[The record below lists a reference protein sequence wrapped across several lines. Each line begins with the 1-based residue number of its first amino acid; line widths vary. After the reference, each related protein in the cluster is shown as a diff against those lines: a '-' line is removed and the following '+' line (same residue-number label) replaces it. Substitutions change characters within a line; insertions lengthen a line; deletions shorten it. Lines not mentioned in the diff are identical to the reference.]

1 MTLTLIILAVAVL
14 LFLSDRL
21 RPDVV
26 ALLVMLALG
35 LSGILDSTET
45 FSGFSRSAVI
55 AIIGI
60 FILAEGL
67 RRTGLSEKLGEAL
80 IRLGGQNESR
90 LVFTV
95 TLAGALLS
103 LFMNNIA
110 AASVLMPAISSA
122 ARKTGISAS
131 RLLMPLAFGTILGGM
146 ATLLTTT
153 NILVSGILRQQGLAG
168 FGLLDF
174 APVGIPIV
182 VFGTIYMATI
192 GWRLLPAQAH
202 PETPAT
208 RALWASTDEGDLEGV
223 YRLKERLI
231 RGRVF
236 NDSPLVGK
244 TIRQS
249 QLRETY
255 KLNLV
260 ALQRGNKLNETIS
273 PDMELK
279 PGDTLHLIGRLDT
292 YPVGQIPI
300 PELEK
305 LLELLNVPQDNLPP
319 MKLVEIVL
327 APRSPLLGQTLRQV
341 RFREKYGLNVLAIW
355 RAGWPFRTGH
365 SEMPLQF
372 GDALLLQGPAGQIPL
387 LQTEPDLLVL
397 VKRTAPIDKR
407 KAFLAGLVMLTTL
420 ATAAFSSFP
429 TGEVM
434 LAGGLLMVLLRILDM
449 DQAYRAVE
457 WKSVF
462 LVAGML
468 PLGTALTKTGAATMF
483 GDSLLA
489 LLGHSGVI
497 ILLAGL
503 VALTILFTQIMN
515 GAAVAAIMAPI
526 AIQLAQNTTGM
537 DPRSLAMA
545 VALATSVAF
554 ITPLGHPVNVLVMGP
569 GGYKFTDYTRIGL
582 LLTLLIF
589 GVILVFLPI
598 FWPLGIIPA
607 G

>member
-1 MTLTLIILAVAVL
+1 MTITFIILALAIVF
-14 LFLSDRL
+14 FLSDRL
-21 RPDVV
+21 RPDLV

-35 LSGILDSTET
+35 LSGVLDSQET

-55 AIIGI
+55 AIIAI

-67 RRTGLSEKLGEAL
+67 RRTGLTEKLGEML
-80 IRLGGQNESR
+80 IRFGGKREGT

-95 TLAGALLS
+95 TLAGAVLS

-110 AASVLMPAISSA
+110 AASVLMPAISGA

-153 NILVSGILRQQGLAG
+153 NILVSGILRQQGLTG

-182 VFGTIYMATI
+182 IFGTLYMALI

-202 PETPAT
+202 PEPASVS
-208 RALWASTDEGDLEGV
+208 LDENDLQDV
-223 YRLKERLI
+223 YRLGERLI
-231 RGRVF
+231 RGRIFTSSRLAGQTVQ
-236 NDSPLVGK
+236 
-244 TIRQS
+244 QS
-249 QLRETY
+249 QLREKY

-260 ALQRGNKLNETIS
+260 AIQRGERINESIT
-273 PDMELK
+273 PEMEIK
-279 PGDTLHLIGRLDT
+279 SGDILHLIGRLDL
-292 YPVGQIPI
+292 IPL

-305 LLELLNVPQDNLPP
+305 LLDLFSLPIDNLPP
-319 MKLVEIVL
+319 MALVEVVL
-327 APRSPLLGQTLRQV
+327 TPRSPLLGQTLREA
-341 RFREKYGLNVLAIW
+341 RFRQKYGLNALAIW
-355 RAGWPFRTGH
+355 RAGRPYRTGH
-365 SEMPLQF
+365 GEMPLQF
-372 GDALLLQGPAGQIPL
+372 GDALLLQGPAEQIPL
-387 LQTEPDLLVL
+387 LHTEPELLVL
-397 VKRTAPIDKR
+397 AGRTIPVNKT
-407 KAFLAGLVMLTTL
+407 KALLATLVMLATL
-420 ATAAFSSFP
+420 AVAALSPFP

-434 LAGGLLMVLLRILDM
+434 LAGALLMILLRVLDM

-468 PLGTALTKTGAATMF
+468 PLGTALTKTGAA
-483 GDSLLA
+483 A
-489 LLGHSGVI
+489 LMSNALMNTLGHSGI
-497 ILLAGL
+497 MILLAGL
-503 VALTILFTQIMN
+503 VGLTILFTQVMN

-526 AIQLAQNTTGM
+526 AIQIAQTAGA
-537 DPRSLAMA
+537 DPRALAMA

-569 GGYKFTDYTRIGL
+569 GGYKFRDFTRVGI
-582 LLTLLIF
+582 LLTLITF
-589 GVILVFLPI
+589 TVILFFLPK
-598 FWPLGIIPA
+598 FWFLR
-607 G
+607 

>member
-174 APVGIPIV
+174 AAVGLPIV

-202 PETPAT
+202 PETPAII
-208 RALWASTDEGDLEGV
+208 TDESDLEGV

-231 RGRVF
+231 RGRIF
-236 NDSPLVGK
+236 SDSALVGK
-244 TIRQS
+244 TVRQS
-249 QLRETY
+249 GLREIY

-260 ALQRGNKLNETIS
+260 ALQRGNKLNETIL

-279 PGDTLHLIGRLDT
+279 PGDILHLIGRLDQM
-292 YPVGQIPI
+292 PVT
-300 PELEK
+300 ELEK
-305 LLELLNVPQDNLPP
+305 LVELLSAPRNDLSP

-327 APRSPLLGQTLRQV
+327 APRSPLLGQSLRQV

-355 RAGWPFRTGH
+355 RAGWMRNVARRSRRTWRG
-365 SEMPLQF
+365 
-372 GDALLLQGPAGQIPL
+372 AG
-387 LQTEPDLLVL
+387 
-397 VKRTAPIDKR
+397 
-407 KAFLAGLVMLTTL
+407 
-420 ATAAFSSFP
+420 
-429 TGEVM
+429 
-434 LAGGLLMVLLRILDM
+434 
-449 DQAYRAVE
+449 RARRR
-457 WKSVF
+457 WR
-462 LVAGML
+462 
-468 PLGTALTKTGAATMF
+468 
-483 GDSLLA
+483 
-489 LLGHSGVI
+489 
-497 ILLAGL
+497 
-503 VALTILFTQIMN
+503 N
-515 GAAVAAIMAPI
+515 W
-526 AIQLAQNTTGM
+526 
-537 DPRSLAMA
+537 R
-545 VALATSVAF
+545 
-554 ITPLGHPVNVLVMGP
+554 
-569 GGYKFTDYTRIGL
+569 
-582 LLTLLIF
+582 
-589 GVILVFLPI
+589 
-598 FWPLGIIPA
+598 
-607 G
+607 

>member
-1 MTLTLIILAVAVL
+1 MTLTFIILAMAIL
-14 LFLSDRL
+14 LFLSDRI
-21 RPDVV
+21 RPDLV

-35 LSGILDSTET
+35 LSGILDSQET

-55 AIIGI
+55 AIIAI

-67 RRTGLSEKLGEAL
+67 RRTGLTEKLGEAL
-80 IRLGGQNESR
+80 IRLGGKQESR

-110 AASVLMPAISSA
+110 AASVLMPAISGA
-122 ARKTGISAS
+122 ARKSGISAS

-168 FGLLDF
+168 FGLLNF
-174 APVGIPIV
+174 APVGLPIV
-182 VFGTIYMATI
+182 IFGTLYMTFV

-202 PETPAT
+202 PGPA
-208 RALWASTDEGDLEGV
+208 ASLTSDDSLQGV
-223 YRLKERLI
+223 YRLSERLI

-236 NDSPLVGK
+236 KASPLAGK
-244 TIRQS
+244 IVRES
-249 QLRETY
+249 QLRE
-255 KLNLV
+255 KFQLNLV
-260 ALQRGNKLNETIS
+260 AIERGGRINETIS
-273 PDMELK
+273 PEMEIK
-279 PGDTLHLIGRLDT
+279 PDDILHLIGRLDL
-292 YPVGQIPI
+292 IPL

-305 LLELLNVPQDNLPP
+305 QLELFSLPNSDSLP
-319 MKLVEIVL
+319 AMALVEAVL
-327 APRSPLLGQTLRQV
+327 TPRSALLGQTLRQV
-341 RFREKYGLNVLAIW
+341 RFREKHGLNVLAIW
-355 RAGWPFRTGH
+355 RAGRPYRTGH

-372 GDALLLQGPAGQIPL
+372 GDALLLQGPASKIPL
-387 LQTEPDLLVL
+387 LQTEPELLVL
-397 VKRTAPIDKR
+397 
-407 KAFLAGLVMLTTL
+407 AGRSVPVNKTRALL
-420 ATAAFSSFP
+420 ATLVLILTLVTAAISPFP
-429 TGEVM
+429 IGEVM
-434 LAGGLLMVLLRILDM
+434 LAGALLMVLLRVLDM

-468 PLGTALTKTGAATMF
+468 PLGTALTKTGAA
-483 GDSLLA
+483 GLLSTA
-489 LLGHSGVI
+489 LLNALGHSGAL

-503 VALTILFTQIMN
+503 VGLTILFTQVMN

-526 AIQLAQNTTGM
+526 GIQLAQSAGN

-569 GGYKFTDYTRIGL
+569 GGYKFRDYAKVGI
-582 LLTLLIF
+582 LLTLITYI
-589 GVILVFLPI
+589 VILVFLPI
-598 FWPLGIIPA
+598 FWPIG
-607 G
+607 